1 MTAQPVGLLLFR
13 LAGRRIAIDLG
24 VVAEVSEIPSC
35 WPIPLV
41 PSCFIGV
48 INFHGALVPV
58 LDLAM
63 YLKSGRGLP
72 QGKVMVLDKQ
82 LCDLALWV
90 DGVERITGEDAAV
103 IDRIPE
109 EPFMQS
115 LLQLHEEEIPLL
127 DAAALLD
134 AIEADLQ
141 GLNHSP
147 LSARP
152 V

>member
-1 MTAQPVGLLLFR
+1 MSDQPVGLLLFR
-13 LAGRRIAIDLG
+13 LAGRRIAIDLEM
-24 VVAEVSEIPSC
+24 VAEVAELPPC
-35 WPIPLV
+35 WPIPLA
-41 PSCFIGV
+41 PSCFAGV
-48 INFHGALVPV
+48 MNSHGALVPL

-63 YLKSGRGLP
+63 YLNSGHGLP

-82 LCDLALWV
+82 LCDLALWI
-90 DGVERITGEDAAV
+90 DGVERITGEDATV

-109 EPFMQS
+109 EPFMKS
-115 LLQLHEEEIPLL
+115 LLSLHEEEIPLL
-127 DAAALLD
+127 DAAALLN
-134 AIEADLQ
+134 ALETDLK